1 MNQLIAISNNSIG
14 DATIQTVNARELWE
28 FMQSKRQFADWIK
41 ERIDLYGFVQDVDF
55 IQFHKKVNGSVKPL
69 TEYHLSLDMAKELSM
84 VERNKKGKQ
93 ARQYFIECERRA
105 KSAVSIPQTLP
116 EALRS
121 AADLAEQ
128 NALLA
133 PKAAVAD
140 RIANSDGWFCL
151 RDSAKILKMTER
163 KFIEWLL
170 INKWLYRDQK
180 GKSRGH
186 SEKTPRYVNHKV
198 VPIPVDGD
206 QDRVSMQPM
215 IMPEV
220 LTRLASIF
228 NVESEVAA

>member
-1 MNQLIAISNNSIG
+1 MNQLIIANTGIKQDEQGRYCLNDLHRAAGGEARHKPSEWLRNK
-14 DATIQTVNARELWE
+14 QTVELVSE
-28 FMQSKRQFADWIK
+28 LEIAGIPAIESKQQV
-41 ERIDLYGFVQDVDF
+41 GTFV
-55 IQFHKKVNGSVKPL
+55 
-69 TEYHLSLDMAKELSM
+69 AKELVYSYAM
-84 VERNKKGKQ
+84 WISPSFNLKV
-93 ARQYFIECERRA
+93 IRA
-105 KSAVSIPQTLP
+105 YDAMATYPTIPQTLP
-116 EALRS
+116 EALRL

-180 GKSRGH
+180 GKLRGY

-215 IMPEV
+215 IMPEG

-228 NVESEVAA
+228 NVELEVAA